1 MIFKYCP
8 DCGKELS
15 KKEIG
20 DEGLV
25 PYCSLCQKPRFSFS
39 YPCVLCVIANENNEI
54 ALIKQSYV
62 SEYWVGVAGYVKQGE
77 TIEHCAK
84 REVEEETGLT
94 VDEVK
99 YIKSYYYREQDDLLM
114 FGFICKSKTVAFNI
128 SKEVDQAQ
136 WFPAD
141 EVVDLLK
148 PESIIQTLVKEYLHS
163 REHS

>member
-1 MIFKYCP
+1 MFFKHCP
-8 DCGKELS
+8 DCGEKLD

-20 DEGLV
+20 DEGFV
-25 PYCSLCQKPRFSFS
+25 PFCSSCQKPHFSFS
-39 YPCVLCVIANENNEI
+39 YPCVLCVIVNENNEI

-99 YIKSYYYREQDDLLM
+99 YLKSYYREQGDLLM
-114 FGFICKSKTVAFNI
+114 FGFICKSKTVTFNI

-141 EVVDLLK
+141 EAVDFLK
-148 PESIIQTLVKEYLHS
+148 PGSIIQALVKEYLHDKI
-163 REHS
+163 